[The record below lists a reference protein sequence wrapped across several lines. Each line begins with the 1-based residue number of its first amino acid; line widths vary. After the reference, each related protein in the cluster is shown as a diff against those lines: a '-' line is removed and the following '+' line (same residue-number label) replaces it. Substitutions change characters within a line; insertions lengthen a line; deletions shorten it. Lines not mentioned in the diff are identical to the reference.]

1 MNKVKEKYLLYIDEK
16 IEEFKRNGELYKA
29 EGRKDKAD
37 LEMVKSSIYELYKA
51 LFIIDTKQ
59 LEGKDLSE
67 YKEINL
73 FADYLLRFE
82 TIPANWKM
90 FLEKAK
96 ESGDTAKQIIEETKL
111 TVVRELKEKLFSMV
125 EDELGLKV

>member
-1 MNKVKEKYLLYIDEK
+1 MNKVKEKYLLFIDEK
-16 IEEFKRNGELYKA
+16 IEEFKRTGKFYNA
-29 EGRKDKAD
+29 EGRKDEAN
-37 LEMVKSSIYELYKA
+37 LEMVKASIFELFKA

-111 TVVRELKEKLFSMV
+111 AVVRELKEKLVSMV
-125 EDELGLKV
+125 EDELEINV